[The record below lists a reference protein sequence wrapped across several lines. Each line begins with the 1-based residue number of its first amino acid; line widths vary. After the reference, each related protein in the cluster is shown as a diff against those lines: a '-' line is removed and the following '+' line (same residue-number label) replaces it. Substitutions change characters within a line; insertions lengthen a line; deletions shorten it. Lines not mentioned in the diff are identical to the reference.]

1 MKMNNGKKK
10 ALVLA
15 GSRGIG
21 LAITKALVDVESL
34 EVDALSSKDLDTS
47 DLNGCIEFCS
57 IYKSVDVL
65 VLNTGGPPAKKFT
78 DISLDEWNKYHNQLF
93 LGFALI
99 LQNIKINDGG
109 FVFLIS
115 SYNIKEPDI
124 NLVLSNTYRIASVSL
139 LKSLAPSFAE
149 RGVSCVNIAPGPM
162 DTDRFNELNTDPI
175 AVGKSF
181 PMKRVGRPKEI
192 GDFVASIVA
201 KDIGYLSS
209 VTINF
214 DGAISKGVL

>member
-1 MKMNNGKKK
+1 MNDIKKK

-21 LAITKALVDVESL
+21 KAIANALEENALLD
-34 EVDALSSKDLDTS
+34 VDALSSQQLDTS
-47 DLNGCIEFCS
+47 DLDACMNLCNH
-57 IYKSVDVL
+57 YKSVDVL
-65 VLNTGGPPAKKFT
+65 VLNTGGPPAKNFA
-78 DISLDEWNKYHNQLF
+78 DISLDDWNKYHNQLF

-115 SYNIKEPDI
+115 SYNIKEPDVK
-124 NLVLSNTYRIASVSL
+124 LVLSNTYRIASASL

-149 RGVSCVNIAPGPM
+149 REVSCLNIAPGPM
-162 DTDRFNELNTDPI
+162 DTDRFNELNSDPI

-192 GDFVASIVA
+192 GDFVAAIVS
-201 KDIGYLSS
+201 KDISYLSG

>member
-1 MKMNNGKKK
+1 MNDVKKK

-21 LAITKALVDVESL
+21 KAIATALEETGFLD
-34 EVDALSSKDLDTS
+34 VDALSSQQLDTS
-47 DLNGCIEFCS
+47 DLDACMNLCNH
-57 IYKSVDVL
+57 YKSVDVL
-65 VLNTGGPPAKKFT
+65 VLNTGGPPAKNFA
-78 DISLDEWNKYHNQLF
+78 DISLDDWNKYHNQLF

-115 SYNIKEPDI
+115 SYNIKEPDVK
-124 NLVLSNTYRIASVSL
+124 LVLSNTYRIASASL

-149 RGVSCVNIAPGPM
+149 REVSCLNIAPGPM
-162 DTDRFNELNTDPI
+162 DTDRFNELNSDPI

-192 GDFVASIVA
+192 GDFVAAIVS
-201 KDIGYLSS
+201 KDIKYLSG

-214 DGAISKGVL
+214 DGAISKGVV